1 MGEKM
6 GGLKGQ
12 RVFPLK
18 SYMGQGIPVAIGADP
33 PAFSL
38 WQPQYAL
45 WNAVAR
51 TTQGGYH
58 FTPEESISIR
68 DALRMQ
74 TMGSAYA
81 GFQEKETGSIEKGKK
96 ADLVVWDRNFYTI
109 PTNEIKDAKA
119 LLTMVGGKV
128 VYEHN
133 PAK

>member
-1 MGEKM
+1 
-6 GGLKGQ
+6 
-12 RVFPLK
+12 
-18 SYMGQGIPVAIGADP
+18 MGQGIPVAIGADP

-51 TTQGGYH
+51 TTKGGYH
-58 FTPEESISIR
+58 FTPEESISIK

-81 GFQEKETGSIEKGKK
+81 AFQEKETGSIEKGKM
-96 ADLVVWDRNFYTI
+96 ADLVVWDKNFYTI
-109 PTNEIKDAKA
+109 PTDEIKDAKA

-128 VYEHN
+128 VYER
-133 PAK
+133 